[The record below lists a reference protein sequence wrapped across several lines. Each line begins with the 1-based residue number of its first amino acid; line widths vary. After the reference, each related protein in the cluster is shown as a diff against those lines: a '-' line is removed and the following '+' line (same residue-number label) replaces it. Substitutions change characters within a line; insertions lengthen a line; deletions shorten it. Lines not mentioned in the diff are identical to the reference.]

1 MSYPRKVRMGL
12 VGGAGGFIGQ
22 VHRMAAGLDGEIE
35 LVCGAF
41 SSSPEKSREAGAA
54 LYLPPERVYGSCQE
68 MLSRE
73 KGRDDGMD
81 FLSIVTPNH
90 LHAEIATAALLA
102 GFHVLCEKP
111 MTTNLASAEQLVHT
125 VAETGKHFC
134 LMHNYSGYPMVKEAR
149 ERIRNGSIGDIRK
162 VLVEY
167 PQGWL
172 AGDFASAGV
181 KHQSWKL
188 DPELAG
194 GSCCLGDIG
203 THAFHLAEYVTG
215 LQVTELC
222 ADLSVFVDYKP
233 LEDDANILLHLSN
246 GARGIL
252 YASQVSI
259 NDENSLAFRIY
270 GSKGGLEWHQEEPNT
285 LIAKWPD
292 RPREVIRT
300 GSGNAYLSAAA
311 LGTTRIPA
319 GHPEGFVEAFANI
332 YWEFARAVRESV
344 MAPTS
349 RAAHDFPSAVDGLRG
364 IVFVNA
370 AWESQ
375 RSTGQ
380 KWFPLPCP
388 PPVR

>member
-300 GSGNAYLSAAA
+300 GSGNAYLSEAA
-311 LGTTRIPA
+311 LGSTRIPA

-332 YWEFARAVRESV
+332 YTEVADVISARILGREPDPLAFSFATVEDGALGMKFVEAALKSSAEGSV
-344 MAPTS
+344 W
-349 RAAHDFPSAVDGLRG
+349 VDATLD
-364 IVFVNA
+364 I
-370 AWESQ
+370 
-375 RSTGQ
+375 
-380 KWFPLPCP
+380 
-388 PPVR
+388 

>member
-1 MSYPRKVRMGL
+1 MGL

-22 VHRMAAGLDGEIE
+22 VHRMAAAIDGEIE

-41 SSSPEKSREAGAA
+41 SSSPEKSRAAGEA
-54 LYLPPERVYGSCQE
+54 LYLPPERVYASYQE
-68 MLSRE
+68 MLAQE
-73 KGRDDGMD
+73 QGRADGMD
-81 FLSIVTPNH
+81 FVSIVTPNF
-90 LHAEIATAALLA
+90 LHAEIATAAMRA

-111 MTTNLASAEQLVHT
+111 MTTDLASANELART

-162 VLVEY
+162 VVVEY

-188 DPELAG
+188 DPELSG

-203 THAFHLAEYVTG
+203 THAFHLTEYVTG
-215 LQVTELC
+215 LRVTELC
-222 ADLSVFVDYKP
+222 SDLSVFVDYKP
-233 LEDDANILLHLSN
+233 LEDDANILLHFDN

-292 RPREVIRT
+292 RPRETVRT
-300 GSGNAYLSAAA
+300 GSGNAYLTHAS
-311 LGTTRIPA
+311 LGSTRIPA

-332 YWEFARAVRESV
+332 YLEFGRAVRES
-344 MAPTS
+344 
-349 RAAHDFPSAVDGLRG
+349 AAGTPSADYDFPNVTDGVRE
-364 IVFVNA
+364 VAFVKA
-370 AWESQ
+370 AWDSQ
-375 RSTGQ
+375 RSTTE
-380 KWFPLPCP
+380 KWTPLP
-388 PPVR
+388 

>member
-1 MSYPRKVRMGL
+1 MASPRKLRMGL

-41 SSSPEKSREAGAA
+41 SSSPEKSRAAGAA
-54 LYLPPERVYGSCQE
+54 LYLSPERVYASCEE
-68 MLSRE
+68 MLARE
-73 KGRDDGMD
+73 GERADGMD
-81 FLSIVTPNH
+81 FLSVVTPNH
-90 LHAEIATAALLA
+90 LHAPIATAALRA

-111 MTTNLASAEQLVHT
+111 MTTDVASAEQLVRT
-125 VAETGKHFC
+125 VAETGRQFC

-149 ERIRNGSIGDIRK
+149 ERIRSGAIGEVRK

-188 DPELAG
+188 DPERAG

-203 THAFHLAEYVTG
+203 THAFHLTEYVTG
-215 LQVTELC
+215 LRVAELC

-233 LEDDANILLHLSN
+233 LEDDANLLLHFDN

-252 YASQVSI
+252 YASQISI
-259 NDENSLAFRIY
+259 NDENSLSFRIY
-270 GSKGGLEWHQEEPNT
+270 GSRGGLEWRQEEPNT
-285 LIAKWPD
+285 LVVKWPD
-292 RPREVIRT
+292 RPRETVRT
-300 GSGNAYLSAAA
+300 GSGNAYLAKAS
-311 LGTTRIPA
+311 LGATRIPA
-319 GHPEGFVEAFANI
+319 GHPEGFVEAFANV
-332 YWEFARAVRESV
+332 YLEFARAVRESSEGRP
-344 MAPTS
+344 AGGY
-349 RAAHDFPSAVDGLRG
+349 DFPSVADGLRE
-364 IVFVNA
+364 VAFVKA

-375 RSTGQ
+375 RSTAR
-380 KWFPLPCP
+380 KWTPLACP
-388 PPVR
+388 GGNG

>member
-1 MSYPRKVRMGL
+1 MAYPRKLRMGL

-22 VHRMAAGLDGEIE
+22 VHRMAAALDGEIE

-41 SSSPEKSREAGAA
+41 SSSPEKSRAAGQA
-54 LYLPPERVYGSCQE
+54 LYLPPERVYASYRE
-68 MLSRE
+68 MLARE
-73 KGRDDGMD
+73 QARTDGMD
-81 FLSIVTPNH
+81 FVAIVTPNY
-90 LHAEIATAALLA
+90 LHAEIAMAALRA

-111 MTTNLASAEQLVHT
+111 MTTDLAAAEQMARA
-125 VAETGKHFC
+125 VAETGRHFC

-149 ERIRNGSIGDIRK
+149 ERIRSGAIGEIRK

-203 THAFHLAEYVTG
+203 THAFHLTEYVTG
-215 LQVTELC
+215 LRVTELC
-222 ADLSVFVDYKP
+222 ADLSAFVDYKP
-233 LEDDANILLHLSN
+233 LEDDANLLLHFEN

-259 NDENSLAFRIY
+259 NDENSLSFRIY

-292 RPREVIRT
+292 RPRETVRT
-300 GSGNAYLSAAA
+300 GSGNAYLGKTA
-311 LGTTRIPA
+311 LGATRIPA

-332 YWEFARAVRESV
+332 YLEFARAVREHT
-344 MAPTS
+344 AGKTS
-349 RAAHDFPSAVDGLRG
+349 AAYDFPSVADGLRE
-364 IVFVNA
+364 VAFVKA
-370 AWESQ
+370 AWDSQ
-375 RSTGQ
+375 RSRTQ
-380 KWFPLPCP
+380 KWLPFP
-388 PPVR
+388 V

>member
-1 MSYPRKVRMGL
+1 MAYPRKLRMGL

-22 VHRMAAGLDGEIE
+22 VHRMAAALDGEIE

-41 SSSPEKSREAGAA
+41 SSSPEKSRAAGQA
-54 LYLPPERVYGSCQE
+54 LYLPPERVYASYRE
-68 MLSRE
+68 MLARE
-73 KGRDDGMD
+73 QARTDGMD
-81 FLSIVTPNH
+81 FVAIVTPNY
-90 LHAEIATAALLA
+90 LHAEIAMAALRA

-111 MTTNLASAEQLVHT
+111 MTTDLAAAEQMARA
-125 VAETGKHFC
+125 VAETGRHFC

-149 ERIRNGSIGDIRK
+149 ERIRSGAIGDIRK

-188 DPELAG
+188 DPELSG

-203 THAFHLAEYVTG
+203 THAFHLTEYVTG
-215 LQVTELC
+215 LRVTELC
-222 ADLSVFVDYKP
+222 ADLSAFVDYKP
-233 LEDDANILLHLSN
+233 LEDDANLLLHFEN

-259 NDENSLAFRIY
+259 NDENSLSFRIY

-292 RPREVIRT
+292 RPRETVRT
-300 GSGNAYLSAAA
+300 GSGNAYLGKTA
-311 LGTTRIPA
+311 LGATRIPA

-332 YWEFARAVRESV
+332 YLEFARAVREH
-344 MAPTS
+344 AAGKTS
-349 RAAHDFPSAVDGLRG
+349 AAYDFPSVADGLREVAF
-364 IVFVNA
+364 IKA
-370 AWESQ
+370 AWDSQ
-375 RSTGQ
+375 RSRTE
-380 KWFPLPCP
+380 KWLPFPA
-388 PPVR
+388 

>member
-1 MSYPRKVRMGL
+1 MGL

-22 VHRMAAGLDGEIE
+22 VHRMAAALDGEIE
-35 LVCGAF
+35 LVGGAF
-41 SSSPEKSREAGAA
+41 SSSPEKSRAAGQA
-54 LYLPPERVYGSCQE
+54 LYLPPERVYASYRE
-68 MLSRE
+68 MLARE
-73 KGRDDGMD
+73 QARADAMD
-81 FLSIVTPNH
+81 FVAIVTPNY
-90 LHAEIATAALLA
+90 LHAEIAVATLRA

-111 MTTNLASAEQLVHT
+111 MTTDLAAAEQMARA
-125 VAETGKHFC
+125 VAETGRHFC

-149 ERIRNGSIGDIRK
+149 ERIRSGAIGEIRK

-203 THAFHLAEYVTG
+203 THAFHLTEYVTG
-215 LQVTELC
+215 LRVTELC
-222 ADLSVFVDYKP
+222 ADLSAFVDYKP
-233 LEDDANILLHLSN
+233 LEDDANLLLHFEN

-259 NDENSLAFRIY
+259 NDENSLSFRIY

-292 RPREVIRT
+292 RPRETVRT
-300 GSGNAYLSAAA
+300 GSGNAYLGQTA
-311 LGTTRIPA
+311 LGATRIPA

-332 YWEFARAVRESV
+332 YLEFARAVREQ
-344 MAPTS
+344 AAGKTS
-349 RAAHDFPSAVDGLRG
+349 ATYDFPSVADGLRE
-364 IVFVNA
+364 VAFVKA
-370 AWESQ
+370 AWDNQ
-375 RSTGQ
+375 RSRTE
-380 KWFPLPCP
+380 KWLPFP
-388 PPVR
+388 V

>member
-1 MSYPRKVRMGL
+1 MAYGRKLRMGL

-22 VHRMAAGLDGEIE
+22 VHRMAAALDGEIE

-41 SSSPEKSREAGAA
+41 SSSPEKSRAAGEA
-54 LYLPPERVYGSCQE
+54 LYLVPERVYASYQE
-68 MLSRE
+68 MFARE
-73 KGRDDGMD
+73 RERDDAMD
-81 FLSIVTPNH
+81 FVSIVTPNY
-90 LHAEIATAALLA
+90 LHAEIAMAALRA

-111 MTTNLASAEQLVHT
+111 MTTDLASARQLAET
-125 VAETGKHFC
+125 VAETGKRFC

-149 ERIRNGSIGDIRK
+149 ARIRNGSIGELRK
-162 VLVEY
+162 IVVEY

-188 DPELAG
+188 DPELSG

-203 THAFHLAEYVTG
+203 THAFHLTEYVTG
-215 LQVTELC
+215 LRVAELC

-233 LEDDANILLHLSN
+233 LEDDANILLHFAN
-246 GARGIL
+246 GARGVL

-259 NDENSLAFRIY
+259 NDENSLSFRIY

-292 RPREVIRT
+292 RPREIVRT
-300 GSGNAYLSAAA
+300 GSGNAYLTQAA

-332 YWEFARAVRESV
+332 YLEFGRAVRES
-344 MAPTS
+344 ATGT
-349 RAAHDFPSAVDGLRG
+349 AAAEHDFPSVTDGMRE
-364 IVFVNA
+364 VAFVKT

-375 RSTGQ
+375 RSR
-380 KWFPLPCP
+380 KWLPLP
-388 PPVR
+388 